1 MRTLSRLAAG
11 YAFACVFVGAKRRR
25 AFRGCVETSPAR
37 GETHGASSGFCDV
50 LQSTL
55 AESFLCDLQDLEE
68 DEEGDELPPDLSA
81 VPAPAAAQPGLV
93 GLRDAGGG
101 LLGAPADSLLDG
113 ARAASKPKKKLEDE
127 DDLDTPIPDAVAEYE
142 QKQQENYVG
151 VVVSDLMLQPDFI
164 ALLERVRALTPQ
176 EAEYD
181 NEELNLIEECNQ
193 RVIDVDR
200 DILNIH
206 RFIKDIYSIKFPE
219 LESIVQ
225 GPLEYIAVVLRIQNQ
240 TDLTQVD
247 LSDLLPSSTIMAL
260 TVAASLSVSSSSS
273 SSSSGRR
280 LPAEEFCQAIAAA
293 KEAIALAEKRKEIL
307 QYLESRMTLI
317 APNVSAILGA
327 ALAARL
333 LTRVGGL
340 KMLAKMPSQNIM
352 LVGSQKKTS
361 FALSGGKGSATG
373 PFSALLCSSEILLL
387 TPPAFRT
394 RALRLLAGKV
404 SLAARVDFFGESR
417 DGEKG
422 KTLREEIV
430 RALIKAQE
438 PPPAPQKKALPAP
451 DERARPKR
459 GGKKYRRMKE
469 KYELTEVHK
478 QLNRMQFGV
487 EEDQNGLKAKGLG
500 MLGKSIASGR
510 LKIQAKQQKKLQPSR
525 KRQQQMNRG
534 GPARGGTET
543 AGCGFSSSLTFTPI
557 QGIELCN
564 PDAAGAAALPK
575 KQDANKKVNYF
586 SSTGKFTKVEKDLA
600 SMVPKAV

>member
-1 MRTLSRLAAG
+1 
-11 YAFACVFVGAKRRR
+11 
-25 AFRGCVETSPAR
+25 
-37 GETHGASSGFCDV
+37 
-50 LQSTL
+50 
-55 AESFLCDLQDLEE
+55 
-68 DEEGDELPPDLSA
+68 
-81 VPAPAAAQPGLV
+81 
-93 GLRDAGGG
+93 
-101 LLGAPADSLLDG
+101 
-113 ARAASKPKKKLEDE
+113 
-127 DDLDTPIPDAVAEYE
+127 
-142 QKQQENYVG
+142 
-151 VVVSDLMLQPDFI
+151 
-164 ALLERVRALTPQ
+164 
-176 EAEYD
+176 
-181 NEELNLIEECNQ
+181 
-193 RVIDVDR
+193 
-200 DILNIH
+200 ILNIH
-206 RFIKDIYSIKFPE
+206 KFIKDIYSMKFPE

-225 GPLEYIAVVLRIQNQ
+225 SPLEYIGVVLRIQNQ

-247 LSDLLPSSTIMAL
+247 LSDLLPSPTIMAL

-273 SSSSGRR
+273 SSSGRR
-280 LPAEEFCQAIAAA
+280 LPDEEFCHAIAAA

-307 QYLESRMTLI
+307 QYLESRMSLI

-361 FALSGGKGSATG
+361 FSLSSKAGATGSAAG
-373 PFSALLCSSEILLL
+373 PSASLLCSCEILLL
-387 TPPAFRT
+387 TPVAFRT

-404 SLAARVDFFGESR
+404 SLAARVDFFGQSKE
-417 DGEKG
+417 GEKG
-422 KTLREEIV
+422 KAMREEIV

-534 GPARGGTET
+534 AGARAGNET

-564 PDAAGAAALPK
+564 PDAAGAAANPAVAK
-575 KQDANKKVNYF
+575 KQAANTKTNYF